1 MRKTII
7 FMMAIVFAV
16 SMLLIGAGCQKKA
29 PVPEEAGEPAEEKA
43 AVAEPKHFEGYKIW
57 FDAGGTEGDPVST
70 VLMNGA
76 MAAANDFGVEL
87 TVYFSEWNPEKMIA
101 NFKNAMAQSPDGII
115 SNGIPGEDAFG
126 PLIEEAFN
134 KGVIFSLYA
143 VDLPN
148 IRAKFADKGMGYAGS
163 DLYGSG
169 YSLGKKSVE
178 LWDLG
183 KGDRA
188 MVWGLLAQEQRGVRG
203 QGSIDALEE
212 AGVTV
217 DYIEISDDVNA
228 DYVLGIPTFVSYYSS
243 HPDVDLIITDHGG
256 LTSTI
261 KTFMEAAK
269 LNPGDVNGAG
279 FDLSAATAD
288 AIKSGYLGVVF
299 DQQLW
304 YQAYLTVQQVCFSK
318 AYGFAGVYTDT
329 GSGFVDASNIDLVHP
344 LVMEGIR

>member
-76 MAAANDFGVEL
+76 MAAANDLGVEL

-304 YQAYLTVQQVCFSK
+304 YQAYQTVLQVCFSK

>member
-1 MRKTII
+1 MKKTII
-7 FMMAIVFAV
+7 LTLTIALMFA
-16 SMLLIGAGCQKKA
+16 LIFFGTGCEKKEA
-29 PVPEEAGEPAEEKA
+29 APEEAAEEM
-43 AVAEPKHFEGYKIW
+43 AVVEKKHFEGYRIW

-76 MAAANDFGVEL
+76 MAAANDLGVEL

-101 NFKNAMAQSPDGII
+101 NFKNALATSPDGII

-126 PLIEEAFN
+126 PVIEEAFS
-134 KGVIFSLYA
+134 KGTIFSLYA

-148 IRAKFADKGMGYAGS
+148 IRNKFADQGMGYAGS

-169 YSLGKKSVE
+169 YLLGKKAID

-188 MVWGLLAQEQRGVRG
+188 MIWGLLAQAQRGVRG
-203 QGSIDALEE
+203 QGTIDALEE
-212 AGVTV
+212 AGVTI
-217 DYIEISDDVNA
+217 DYIEISDAINA
-228 DYVLGIPTFVSYYSS
+228 DYALGIPTFVSYYSS
-243 HPDVDLIITDHGG
+243 NSDVDLIVTDHGG

-269 LNPGDVNGAG
+269 LSPGQVQGAG